1 MSYLGTVNFYRRFIK
16 GAAGALKPLTDALRG
31 ASGKAAKLEWFTPML
46 EAFEGSKQ
54 QMVQATHLAHPG
66 KKARLALSVDA
77 SGTHVGAALQQEVSS
92 GSLQPLGFFSRKLN
106 TAEQKYSAFDR
117 ELLAVYAAIRHFRSA
132 LEGRRF

>member
-1 MSYLGTVNFYRRFIK
+1 
-16 GAAGALKPLTDALRG
+16 
-31 ASGKAAKLEWFTPML
+31 
-46 EAFEGSKQ
+46 
-54 QMVQATHLAHPG
+54 MV
-66 KKARLALSVDA
+66 KKARRALSVDA